1 MVCKN
6 LASLNEEKL
15 VINCKILKYTLN
27 NYIFSIKI
35 KNGQLFD
42 PVVEDGG

>member
-6 LASLNEEKL
+6 LASLNKEKL

-27 NYIFSIKI
+27 ISIKI